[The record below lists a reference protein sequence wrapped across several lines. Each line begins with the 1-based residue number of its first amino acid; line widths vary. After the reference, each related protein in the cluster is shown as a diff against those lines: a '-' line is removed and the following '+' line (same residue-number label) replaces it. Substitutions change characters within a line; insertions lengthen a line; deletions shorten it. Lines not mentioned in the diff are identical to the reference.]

1 MSSVR
6 GVMLTRLAV
15 AALLVLTMHAATCIA
30 IRWLAI
36 ADTDYPW
43 NHTAQCRSV
52 PGLLGAQI
60 RFCRDALELMPVF
73 AASARSTRRTCEK
86 TFSNMRWNCSSV
98 RQAPSFAPDLER
110 GTRESAF
117 VHALSAA
124 ATSYAV
130 ARACAAGDLNSCSC
144 APMPGVAPSP
154 GFRWGGCGDNLRFG
168 LLKGGLFADAALH
181 VRRKGNSRG
190 TKLMNLHNNLVGRT
204 VRVAPEWFLGYS
216 GQSIG
221 KAMHTSQWFSR
232 ERSSTDKRR
241 SLTVNANTASAP
253 LPCHPSESQHQMLL
267 QTVET
272 KCKCHGISGSCS
284 VRTCWKGASELAT
297 IAATLKMRY
306 MSASKVV
313 RRRVGSR
320 KQFVP
325 KDMDLRPIR
334 KEELI
339 YMAGSPDYCSHSAEM
354 GSDGTQGR
362 QCNRTSLGSDS
373 CNLMCCGRGYN
384 PYTEELLERCHCKYH
399 WCCYVTCKKCRR
411 TVERYVCK

>member
-204 VRVAPEWFLGYS
+204 
-216 GQSIG
+216 
-221 KAMHTSQWFSR
+221 
-232 ERSSTDKRR
+232 
-241 SLTVNANTASAP
+241 
-253 LPCHPSESQHQMLL
+253 MLL